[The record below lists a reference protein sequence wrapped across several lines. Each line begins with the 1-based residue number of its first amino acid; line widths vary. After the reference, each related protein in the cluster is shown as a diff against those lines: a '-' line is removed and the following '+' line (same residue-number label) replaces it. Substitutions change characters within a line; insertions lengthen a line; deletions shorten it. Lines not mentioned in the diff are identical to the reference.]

1 SNHSVIMYNNTM
13 ISFSMIEAARINGIK
28 SLKESDA
35 WPAEPQDAYGLEKL
49 ATEELC
55 KHYNKDFG
63 IECRIGRREKA
74 PAAFCRK
81 ALTSTDRFEMWGD
94 GLQTRSFTF
103 IDECVEGVLR
113 LTKSD
118 FREPVNIGSDEMV
131 SMNEMTNIVL
141 SFENK
146 NIPIHHIPGPE
157 GVRGRWSKDYLWIK
171 EQLEKENASGVDLS
185 VYGSSKVVQTQAQ
198 FLL

>member
-1 SNHSVIMYNNTM
+1 MLI
-13 ISFSMIEAARINGIK
+13 AL
-28 SLKESDA
+28 SLCC
-35 WPAEPQDAYGLEKL
+35 P
-49 ATEELC
+49 
-55 KHYNKDFG
+55 
-63 IECRIGRREKA
+63 GRREKA

-131 SMNEMTNIVL
+131 SMNEMADIVL

-146 NIPIHHIPGPE
+146 NIPVHHIPGPE
-157 GVRGRWSKDYLWIK
+157 GVRGRWSKDYFWIK
-171 EQLEKENASGVDLS
+171 EQLEKEKASGVDLS

-198 FLL
+198 FLLNLDDVVLFMVKIEGESFCLRSSKKILSKR